1 MAKNKRKKGIE
12 LEFISKSIL
21 APKGSSEKIDY
32 ILERIKEDKI
42 LVVEESLTPFEESK
56 LIEHTMEEVND
67 KFPGIEIST
76 LRSDEGGITS
86 IRERLIKL
94 LGGSTGGLTV
104 IGPSKFVKEIKK
116 DPQRISL
123 LASDE

>member
-1 MAKNKRKKGIE
+1 MHQTKQ
-12 LEFISKSIL
+12 
-21 APKGSSEKIDY
+21 D
-32 ILERIKEDKI
+32 DKI

-56 LIEHTMEEVND
+56 LIESTMEEVNE

-76 LRSDEGGITS
+76 LRSDEGSSIS

-123 LASDE
+123 LASEE

>member
-1 MAKNKRKKGIE
+1 MAKKKKGIE
-12 LEFISKSIL
+12 LEFISKGVL
-21 APKGSSEKIDY
+21 AQKNGQEKIDY
-32 ILERIKEDKI
+32 ILDRIKEDKI
-42 LVVEESLTPFEESK
+42 LVVEESLTPSEEWK
-56 LIEHTMEEVND
+56 LIESTMGKVND
-67 KFPGIEIST
+67 RFPGVEIST
-76 LRSDEGGITS
+76 LRSGKGRSGGS

-94 LGGSTGGLTV
+94 LGGSIGGLTV